1 MWSTDRQAP
10 LEDDYPMLGDT
21 YFEHQF
27 TVVALAVH
35 RFSIPSF
42 LPTLHCSSE
51 VLVQTFWE
59 GILWNRWQNL
69 SSWKNMHPREGERE
83 RERQRERV
91 CPAKSATLKYL
102 FYMYFIYLKDKF
114 KNVFFYSTYL
124 TLREPKSP
132 EAKPVPLVRELP
144 SSRLFGQYHHC
155 FDTHR
160 WTLLLN
166 CRKRHAHL
174 FLRQQWEQ
182 RLSKPFGWLLW
193 TFGFP
198 KAFVTSAMNYG
209 TWAIFIFINENLC
222 FPPVI
227 PQKSQFPSHQ
237 IGWGRM
243 TVSPWVYLLSFLTVD
258 TASPIL

>member
-1 MWSTDRQAP
+1 MTIPCWEIRILNTS
-10 LEDDYPMLGDT
+10 L
-21 YFEHQF
+21 QF
-27 TVVALAVH
+27 WHWQYTG
-35 RFSIPSF
+35 FPS
-42 LPTLHCSSE
+42 P
-51 VLVQTFWE
+51 
-59 GILWNRWQNL
+59 L
-69 SSWKNMHPREGERE
+69 SSPYSTAPQRCWCKHFERVSCETDDRTCPAEKTCIWGRGERE